1 MKQAK
6 VELIEKTDKTYTYQ
20 NIVFRKYN
28 IKLSSLANLVMY
40 SFPDDK
46 DLTFKK
52 DDTISFDYNQD
63 DNKISKIKK
72 IEKPMYSNF
81 TKDKDVT
88 YINRQDNKEDN
99 IHFQSARRDFAIVN
113 QGRGLSAQE
122 IHEGALEIYRLHKPI
137 KNKL

>member
-28 IKLSSLANLVMY
+28 IKLSSLANVVMY

-52 DDTISFDYNQD
+52 DDTISFEYNQE

-72 IEKPMYSNF
+72 IEKPMYNN
-81 TKDKDVT
+81 
-88 YINRQDNKEDN
+88 YNKEKPEYSVRLDT
-99 IHFQSARRDFAIVN
+99 
-113 QGRGLSAQE
+113 GRSILLQVAFKEASQAFITGKITQE
-122 IHEGALEIYRLHKPI
+122 EVEQLT
-137 KNKL
+137 NKYFKIIDK